1 MQSIPREQHEAA
13 SALGFGWV
21 GRHVYVILPQA
32 LRRLIPPLV
41 SLLVGIILNTTL
53 VQVLGGTELLE
64 SAEQSVE
71 RLASPP
77 PVGLFEIHAFEIYG
91 AVAAV
96 FFLICF
102 PLTRLAAYLERSS
115 SREPVRARERARSTP
130 RPPTCEAAR
139 GVADRRAPQREGTLF
154 NFTGLERSLDLG
166 DADPSLLDDDL
177 APALFGERL
186 TELALEHL
194 GGEPGRDD
202 VFVANR
208 LTAAIVAA
216 MQVLVRPGDTVL
228 GVSARYSHPVV
239 VRAVKLAGGE
249 LLDTTGYDEFAAHL
263 DRDPQLVVLTRLAV
277 SYEALRPTSSRRS
290 WRTERRGVPLF
301 VDDAGGARVGP
312 AVFGQPR
319 TLELGA
325 VAGAT
330 GLDKYGTTGPRLGLL
345 AGRAELV
352 GRIRARGVELGLEAR
367 PMLYPA
373 VVRSLEQYR
382 PRARARARRLDDGA
396 GGRSR
401 RFPWVARTPVA
412 VKLEGE
418 DDPGRGRAR
427 AGVQVT
433 QCCLVPY
440 EATAALAMLLLR
452 DHGILTVHFAALPP
466 GTSALLLK
474 FLPPETLERFG
485 GPERF
490 AARSTSRSTP
500 SPRSSATARA
510 SPASSASGLSPKS

>member
-1 MQSIPREQHEAA
+1 MAKLRAA
-13 SALGFGWV
+13 W
-21 GRHVYVILPQA
+21 RI
-32 LRRLIPPLV
+32 
-41 SLLVGIILNTTL
+41 
-53 VQVLGGTELLE
+53 
-64 SAEQSVE
+64 VE
-71 RLASPP
+71 RRQP
-77 PVGLFEIHAFEIYG
+77 
-91 AVAAV
+91 
-96 FFLICF
+96 
-102 PLTRLAAYLERSS
+102 
-115 SREPVRARERARSTP
+115 
-130 RPPTCEAAR
+130 
-139 GVADRRAPQREGTLF
+139 EGTLF
-154 NFTGLERSLDLG
+154 NFSGLERSLDLG
-166 DADPSLLDDDL
+166 GADSAVLDDDL
-177 APALFGERL
+177 APALFGVRL

-194 GGEPGRDD
+194 GGEPERDD

-263 DRDPQLVVLTRLAV
+263 EREPQLVVLTRLAV
-277 SYEALRPTSSRRS
+277 SYEALGADELEAIVGE
-290 WRTERRGVPLF
+290 TERRGLPMF

-352 GRIRARGVELGLEAR
+352 GRIRARAVELGLEAR

-373 VVRSLEQYR
+373 VVHSLEQYR
-382 PRARARARRLDDGA
+382 PERVRELVAATDRLADALIDRL
-396 GGRSR
+396 GG
-401 RFPWVARTPVA
+401 WVKRTEVA
-412 VKLEGE
+412 IRLAGE
-418 DDPGRGRAR
+418 DVLAEAERRGDAR
-427 AGVQVT
+427 CSLA
-433 QCCLVPY
+433 PI

-452 DHGILTVHFAALPP
+452 DHGILTVHFAAVPP

-474 FLPPETLERFG
+474 FISPETLERFG
-485 GPERF
+485 GAKAF
-490 AARSTSRSTP
+490 AAAVDHSLDGLAELLR
-500 SPRSSATARA
+500 SPRELRSLLGR
-510 SPASSASGLSPKS
+510 

>member
-1 MQSIPREQHEAA
+1 
-13 SALGFGWV
+13 
-21 GRHVYVILPQA
+21 
-32 LRRLIPPLV
+32 V
-41 SLLVGIILNTTL
+41 SLPYERGS
-53 VQVLGGTELLE
+53 LLPDT
-64 SAEQSVE
+64 AADMAKLRAAWRIVE
-71 RLASPP
+71 RRH
-77 PVGLFEIHAFEIYG
+77 G
-91 AVAAV
+91 
-96 FFLICF
+96 
-102 PLTRLAAYLERSS
+102 
-115 SREPVRARERARSTP
+115 
-130 RPPTCEAAR
+130 
-139 GVADRRAPQREGTLF
+139 DGTLF
-154 NFTGLERSLDLG
+154 NFSGLERSLDLG
-166 DADPSLLDDDL
+166 GADASVLDDDL

-194 GGEPGRDD
+194 GGEPERDD

-263 DRDPQLVVLTRLAV
+263 EREPQLVVLTRLAV
-277 SYEALRPTSSRRS
+277 SYEALGADELEAIVGE
-290 WRTERRGVPLF
+290 TERRGLPMF

-312 AVFGQPR
+312 AVLGQPR

-373 VVRSLEQYR
+373 VVHSLEQYR
-382 PRARARARRLDDGA
+382 PERVRELVDSTMALADALELRL
-396 GGRSR
+396 
-401 RFPWVARTPVA
+401 PWVARTPVA

-418 DDPGRGRAR
+418 DVFAEAAAR

-433 QCCLVPY
+433 DCYLVPY

-474 FLPPETLERFG
+474 FVPPETLERFG

-490 AARSTSRSTP
+490 A
-500 SPRSSATARA
+500 TAVDESLEALAGLVTDRE
-510 SPASSASGLSPKS
+510 SLVDLLGLSVLSAKS

>member
-1 MQSIPREQHEAA
+1 MS
-13 SALGFGWV
+13 
-21 GRHVYVILPQA
+21 LPYE
-32 LRRLIPPLV
+32 RG
-41 SLLVGIILNTTL
+41 SLLPDTAADMEKLRAAWRI
-53 VQVLGGTELLE
+53 
-64 SAEQSVE
+64 VE
-71 RLASPP
+71 R
-77 PVGLFEIHAFEIYG
+77 
-91 AVAAV
+91 
-96 FFLICF
+96 
-102 PLTRLAAYLERSS
+102 R
-115 SREPVRARERARSTP
+115 
-130 RPPTCEAAR
+130 
-139 GVADRRAPQREGTLF
+139 QREGTVF

-166 DADPSLLDDDL
+166 DAEPAVLDDDL

-194 GGEPGRDD
+194 GGDPERDD

-216 MQVLVRPGDTVL
+216 MQVLVRPGDMVV
-228 GVSARYSHPVV
+228 GVSPRYSHPVV

-249 LLDTTGYDEFAAHL
+249 LFDTMGYDEFAAHL
-263 DRDPQLVVLTRLAV
+263 DRHPQLVVVTRLAV
-277 SYEALRPTSSRRS
+277 SYEALDADELEAIVAEAERRS
-290 WRTERRGVPLF
+290 VPVF

-382 PRARARARRLDDGA
+382 PERVRELVASTTALADALEA
-396 GGRSR
+396 

-418 DDPGRGRAR
+418 DVLAEACARGSVESTIA
-427 AGVQVT
+427 
-433 QCCLVPY
+433 PY

-474 FLPPETLERFG
+474 FLPPDTLERFG
-485 GPERF
+485 GAERF
-490 AARSTSRSTP
+490 AVAVDESLDALAALVADRESL
-500 SPRSSATARA
+500 AGLLGLRA
-510 SPASSASGLSPKS
+510 LSPQS

>member
-1 MQSIPREQHEAA
+1 MS
-13 SALGFGWV
+13 
-21 GRHVYVILPQA
+21 LPYE
-32 LRRLIPPLV
+32 RG
-41 SLLVGIILNTTL
+41 SLLPDTAADMEKLRAAWRI
-53 VQVLGGTELLE
+53 
-64 SAEQSVE
+64 VE
-71 RLASPP
+71 R
-77 PVGLFEIHAFEIYG
+77 
-91 AVAAV
+91 
-96 FFLICF
+96 
-102 PLTRLAAYLERSS
+102 R
-115 SREPVRARERARSTP
+115 
-130 RPPTCEAAR
+130 
-139 GVADRRAPQREGTLF
+139 QREGTLF

-166 DADPSLLDDDL
+166 DADVTVLDDDL

-194 GGEPGRDD
+194 GGDPERDD

-216 MQVLVRPGDTVL
+216 MQVLVRPGDMVV
-228 GVSARYSHPVV
+228 GVSPRYSHPVV
-239 VRAVKLAGGE
+239 MRAVKLAGGA
-249 LLDTTGYDEFAAHL
+249 LFDTMGYDEFAAHL
-263 DRDPQLVVLTRLAV
+263 DRHPQLVVVTRLAV
-277 SYEALRPTSSRRS
+277 SYEALDADELEAIVAEA
-290 WRTERRGVPLF
+290 ERRGVPVF

-325 VAGAT
+325 IAGAT

-382 PRARARARRLDDGA
+382 PERVRELVDSTLALADALEA
-396 GGRSR
+396 

-412 VKLEGE
+412 VKLEGQDVLAE
-418 DDPGRGRAR
+418 ACARGSVESTIA
-427 AGVQVT
+427 
-433 QCCLVPY
+433 PY

-474 FLPPETLERFG
+474 FVPPDTLTRFG
-485 GPERF
+485 GAERF
-490 AARSTSRSTP
+490 VGAVDESLDAL
-500 SPRSSATARA
+500 ATLVADRESLAGLLGLRA
-510 SPASSASGLSPKS
+510 LSPQS